1 MSKDQWLPKGYE
13 FSNGLKIRTLKSAGE
28 SWQIFEMSD
37 SGRVLV
43 VYDKLVRKW
52 VEQGFLESSLFSSVK
67 FGDASLSILNSKK
80 NFRLAPVEGTDS
92 PANKM
97 DALAF
102 ALALRETR
110 KISTVVSFHDAIYIE
125 QYSRLL
131 PTWTLS
137 PAVSDQLVL
146 GTWLTGGVAISTDSF
161 RRLSNL
167 VGWMPASDLADV
179 IITANLAVPLDVE
192 AAVLGR
198 RIGASE
204 AKESHLAIH
213 KTDFKNTS
221 SNAETVNQPRRF
233 ALPGR
238 PDLEEFFN
246 EHVIDIIM
254 HPDAYLAMGIE
265 FPSAIVLHGPPG
277 CGKTFAVERLVEF
290 LDWPSFTMDSNSVGS
305 PYIHETSRKIADVFN
320 KAIDSSPSVI
330 VIDEMETFLT
340 DRQSAGISGQ
350 HHIEEV
356 AEFLRRI
363 PEAIKSK
370 VLIMAMTNMIDSIDP
385 AILRRGRFDHIVEVG
400 MPSRSEVESLLG
412 HLLSKLP
419 KAEDIDLDE
428 ALETLTGKPLSDASF
443 AVREA
448 ARLAA
453 KAGLTSLDQESLN
466 TALMRLPRAEKKKRR
481 PFGFGSES

>member
-1 MSKDQWLPKGYE
+1 MSRDQWLPKGYE
-13 FSNGLKIRTLKSAGE
+13 LSNGLKIRTLKFTGE
-28 SWQIFEMSD
+28 SWQIFTLSD
-37 SGRVLV
+37 GSHVLV
-43 VYDKLVRKW
+43 AHDKLVRKW
-52 VEQGFLESSLFSSVK
+52 LEQGFLQSSLFGSVNL
-67 FGDASLSILNSKK
+67 GDVSLSYLFSKK
-80 NFRLAPVEGTDS
+80 SFRLSPVEGTDS
-92 PANKM
+92 PNNKV

-102 ALALRETR
+102 ALALMETR
-110 KISTVVSFHDAIYIE
+110 KITSTDSLHDSIYVE

-131 PTWTLS
+131 PSWTLS
-137 PAVSDQLVL
+137 PAVSDQFVL
-146 GTWLTGGVAISTDSF
+146 GTWLTGGVVISTDSF
-161 RRLSNL
+161 RRLNNL

-179 IITANLAVPLDVE
+179 IMAADLEVPLDIEV
-192 AAVLGR
+192 AALSKR
-198 RIGASE
+198 KSATDTDL
-204 AKESHLAIH
+204 SHSTINR
-213 KTDFKNTS
+213 TDSRKS
-221 SNAETVNQPRRF
+221 STIQDANNQSRRF
-233 ALPGR
+233 VLPGR
-238 PDLEEFFN
+238 PELEEFCN
-246 EHVIDIIM
+246 EHVIDIIQ
-254 HPDAYLAMGIE
+254 HPESYQAMGIE

-277 CGKTFAVERLVEF
+277 CGKTYAVERLVEF
-290 LDWPSFTMDSNSVGS
+290 LDWPSFTIDSNSVGS

-330 VIDEMETFLT
+330 IIDEMETFLT

-370 VLIMAMTNMIDSIDP
+370 VLIVAMTNMIDSIDP

-419 KAEDIDLDE
+419 KAEDLELGE

-466 TALMRLPRAEKKKRR
+466 SALRRLPRAQKKERR
-481 PFGFGSES
+481 PFGFGGES